1 MTSFFDFDID
11 KSFRKFE
18 NLRKNFSENIETR
31 MKNIEEAIRSG
42 DLKGEWNFE
51 KIDKPGIKGYVFR
64 GYFVSDDPIKPFQ
77 PLEPPNPFP
86 FKKRPIPERRL
97 KILSNEQNEIR
108 EPHTDVF
115 NEKNSL
121 KLYIELPGEKK
132 ENIQLNVTNAKAEI
146 MTKNFFK
153 SIDLH
158 TNNIDLD
165 KISAKYN
172 NGVLEVTIPKTKE
185 IKKKTSWN
193 VKIE

>member
-1 MTSFFDFDID
+1 MTSFFNFDID

-18 NLRKNFSENIETR
+18 NLRENFSENIETR

-77 PLEPPNPFP
+77 PLEPPDPFP
-86 FKKRPIPERRL
+86 FKRRPTPERRL

-108 EPHTDVF
+108 KPYTDVF

-153 SIDLH
+153 SIDLPRS
-158 TNNIDLD
+158 NIDLD
-165 KISAKYN
+165 QISAKYN
-172 NGVLEVTIPKTKE
+172 NGVLEVTLPKTKE